1 MSFWNTTKEYF
12 IFIHSKH
19 YFISFNKNVQINNKK
34 YRRKRVLSRFV
45 DGQVC
50 TMKRPRIGRGRI
62 EMLQQTHNKVVLP
75 GLWSQQG
82 NMIHDAGS
90 DHLAHFEQSHPTDS
104 SLGKTRRNLCK
115 NLLVQHV
122 LQVVERL
129 AVMKLQNEPLWN
141 VLQMDRWHDQQRFRS
156 ILDNQG
162 FVTSELNPLECWSW
176 FPQTLR
182 WMLENKKGSSF
193 SKSFHFVEYQ
203 PKKCRNGRLN
213 RTACSTDAGVGYGL
227 STLATQHSPRAAGN
241 SQCVETP
248 VQVAKSAP
256 NRCAGWL
263 CRAAPK
269 PVQKKT
275 PTIWTQNGNS
285 GRTNLVWRWISTFS
299 VFLWLMDC
307 FVLFSDTSIMTSV
320 CLRWQCQWC

>member
-1 MSFWNTTKEYF
+1 
-12 IFIHSKH
+12 
-19 YFISFNKNVQINNKK
+19 
-34 YRRKRVLSRFV
+34 
-45 DGQVC
+45 
-50 TMKRPRIGRGRI
+50 
-62 EMLQQTHNKVVLP
+62 
-75 GLWSQQG
+75 
-82 NMIHDAGS
+82 MIHDAGS

-162 FVTSELNPLECWSW
+162 FVSSELNPLECWSW

-213 RTACSTDAGVGYGL
+213 RTACSTDAGGRVRPVDPGHTAFSTSSRQL
-227 STLATQHSPRAAGN
+227 SMCRNSSPGCKISSKQVRWLTLPGSSETCAKKKN
-241 SQCVETP
+241 S
-248 VQVAKSAP
+248 
-256 NRCAGWL
+256 NYL
-263 CRAAPK
+263 
-269 PVQKKT
+269 
-275 PTIWTQNGNS
+275 
-285 GRTNLVWRWISTFS
+285 
-299 VFLWLMDC
+299 
-307 FVLFSDTSIMTSV
+307 DTK
-320 CLRWQCQWC
+320 R